1 MVGRFVQNQKVHFG
15 EHQFCKRQ
23 PRALAARENRNF
35 LEYVLA
41 CKAEERQGLTD
52 LRFGSRGVGVPEFVQ
67 YRVFGGQVLIFL
79 IARHMIVQTTTPLED
94 LLSVVS
100 IGILFFFR
108 RFMLMTK
115 PDKDQHVPKLFG
127 VIKASQS
134 SGTAQAEHVD
144 AEKDAEG
151 STGGGEK

>member
-41 CKAEERQGLTD
+41 RKAEERQGLTD

-79 IARHMIVQTTTPLED
+79 IVITDFHMVAGFNDP
-94 LLSVVS
+94 V
-100 IGILFFFR
+100 R
-108 RFMLMTK
+108 RGQLTENQF
-115 PDKDQHVPKLFG
+115 D
-127 VIKASQS
+127 
-134 SGTAQAEHVD
+134 ER
-144 AEKDAEG
+144 
-151 STGGGEK
+151 